1 MTTPAHDH
9 PSNTD
14 GRRAR
19 RARGQAAVIDAMFDL
34 IIEGHSP
41 PRIEEVAARSG
52 LSQASIYRYF
62 GSLDELQRH
71 TLEHFAERYADLLSP
86 PPAAESTSG
95 RITAHITHRLH
106 LLSMVGAVMW
116 LGRVRAFEQPRIA
129 AGIRDLR
136 RRLRDHTVAHFA
148 ADLIE
153 ADDPDVV
160 IDAIESTTSLE
171 SWTTLRTVHDRDVGT
186 VRAVWTLTLC
196 RLLDVDN
203 HADDSM
209 VRGTNAPT

>member
-1 MTTPAHDH
+1 
-9 PSNTD
+9 
-14 GRRAR
+14 
-19 RARGQAAVIDAMFDL
+19 V
-34 IIEGHSP
+34 
-41 PRIEEVAARSG
+41 
-52 LSQASIYRYF
+52 
-62 GSLDELQRH
+62 
-71 TLEHFAERYADLLSP
+71 
-86 PPAAESTSG
+86 
-95 RITAHITHRLH
+95 
-106 LLSMVGAVMW
+106 
-116 LGRVRAFEQPRIA
+116 
-129 AGIRDLR
+129 RDLR

-203 HADDSM
+203 HADDPMMRS
-209 VRGTNAPT
+209 TDAPT

>member
-9 PSNTD
+9 PSHTD

-19 RARGQAAVIDAMFDL
+19 RARGQAAVIEAMFDL

-86 PPAAESTSG
+86 PPAAESTAG
-95 RITAHITHRLH
+95 RITAHITHRMD
-106 LLSMVGAVMW
+106 LLSTAGAVMW

-129 AGIRDLR
+129 AGVRDLR
-136 RRLRDHTVAHFA
+136 RRLREHTSAHFA

-209 VRGTNAPT
+209 VRGTDAPT

>member
-34 IIEGHSP
+34 IIDGHSP
-41 PRIEEVAARSG
+41 PRIDEVAARSG

-62 GSLDELQRH
+62 GSLDELQSH
-71 TLEHFAERYADLLSP
+71 TLEHFVERYAHLLGP
-86 PPAAESTSG
+86 PPTAHTTSK
-95 RITAHITHRLH
+95 RITAHITHRMD
-106 LLSMVGAVMW
+106 LLSTAGAVMW

-129 AGIRDLR
+129 TGVRDLR
-136 RRLRDHTVAHFA
+136 RRLREHTSAHFA
-148 ADLIE
+148 ADLVA
-153 ADDPDVV
+153 ADDADVV

-171 SWTTLRTVHDRDVGT
+171 SWTTLRTVHDRDVDT

-196 RLLDVDN
+196 RLLDVEN
-203 HADDSM
+203 HDDDLMMRS
-209 VRGTNAPT
+209 TDAPT